1 MGLSLRQRGVYETR
15 GDSSR
20 AGPTHRHGIQPV
32 PWALMSETLV
42 ERLETRLRQ
51 HPLPL
56 SSLTIEITE
65 DGPSGACASSVEKLN
80 RLRLLGIRLS
90 IDDFGTGCSSLLRLC
105 QVPFSEI
112 KLAKEFIQFI
122 DGPGHCRA
130 VIRNTLVLAGN
141 LGMQLVV
148 EGIETA
154 AQQDHLYE
162 MGVQIGQGFLY
173 AKPMAIDVFER
184 WIQEPMTEACFQ

>member
-1 MGLSLRQRGVYETR
+1 MAFNLSLEQLV
-15 GDSSR
+15 
-20 AGPTHRHGIQPV
+20 
-32 PWALMSETLV
+32 SETLI

-65 DGPSGACASSVEKLN
+65 DGPSGACASSVEQLN
-80 RLRLLGIRLS
+80 RLHLLCIRLS
-90 IDDFGTGCSSLLRLC
+90 IDDFGAGYSSLLRLC

-112 KLAKEFIQFI
+112 KLAKEFTQYI
-122 DGPGHCRA
+122 DGPGHYRA
-130 VIRNTLVLAGN
+130 VIRNTLALAGD

-162 MGVQIGQGFLY
+162 LGVQIGQGFLC
-173 AKPMAIDVFER
+173 ARPMAINVFEG
-184 WIQEPMTEACFQ
+184 WIQEPMTDACFQ